1 MTRRTVA
8 YMVLALVIGIV
19 IASYTSDVS
28 SSEGVPE
35 AISLGSVAK
44 VYEPVAFSHEMH
56 SVLTEDCGDCHHHSE
71 AGQTLPCGKC
81 HPATLGSKKAGPPGL
96 KDAYHGQCI
105 ACHKEMEMGPTG
117 CMDCHT
123 KRNAETQAAKQ
134 VSQEAPVKQ
143 KSEALPETFTLSSL
157 EKIYQPV
164 VFSHAMHTE
173 MAEECASCHH
183 HSPAGQ
189 TPACGKCHGEPFDP
203 QNLNMPGLKGA
214 YHLQCMTCHRD
225 VGAPVGCTECH
236 AKKAKAGS
244 EKTD

>member
-1 MTRRTVA
+1 VTRRAIA
-8 YMVLALVIGIV
+8 YIVLALVIGIL
-19 IASYTSDVS
+19 IALHTSDVS
-28 SSEGVPE
+28 SSEGAPE

-71 AGQTLPCGKC
+71 AGQTPPCGKC
-81 HPATLGSKKAGPPGL
+81 HPATLASKKAGPPGL
-96 KDAYHGQCI
+96 KDAYHRQCI

-123 KRNAETQAAKQ
+123 KRKAETPAAKQ
-134 VSQEAPVKQ
+134 ISEEAPVKQ
-143 KSEALPETFTLSSL
+143 KPVDLPETFTLSSL
-157 EKIYQPV
+157 ENMYQPV
-164 VFSHAMHTE
+164 EFSHAMHAE

-189 TPACGKCHGEPFDP
+189 TPACGECHAEPFDP
-203 QNLNMPGLKGA
+203 QNLDMPGLKGA
-214 YHLQCMTCHRD
+214 YHLQCLDCHQEI
-225 VGAPVGCTECH
+225 GAPVGCTECH